1 MDSSTHT
8 TATPMRRYV
17 RRFRFLYLNPKLW
30 RRRASLWL
38 AAILIGI
45 AATILAKGS
54 HYLHDA
60 FYFAYDKSPY
70 WSLLITP
77 GGLLLSVWLLRRF
90 FPGSEGSGIPQA
102 IAALNPRSQELRRR
116 WFTLK
121 AAFGK
126 MVLTLLGIAS
136 GATFGYEGP
145 IVQIGATIKYSFDR
159 AAAIAH
165 EGTARRLIQAGG
177 AAGVAAAFNTPLA
190 GIVFA
195 LEEMGRTIDQRA
207 SRTILLSV
215 IVSGLTTIVLIGNYT
230 YFGITRTSL
239 PLDSGW
245 WAILLTGVIGGL
257 IGGATAKLMLAL
269 SARLPGPF
277 QAWRSTYPLRFA
289 VCCGL
294 LIAVIGIACDGS
306 TFGTGYY
313 RASEIIRGD
322 SAGLEHY
329 GVAKLGTL
337 ILSYISG
344 APGGMFAPSLAVGA
358 GFGLNLSHMFPGLPQ
373 TALILLG
380 MVAFFAGL
388 TRAPMT
394 GFVIVM
400 EMTNSNEMIIP
411 LMATALI
418 AANISRILSRQTL
431 YGGQAKALLQEVA
444 RKQGVSQA
452 GTS

>member
-1 MDSSTHT
+1 
-8 TATPMRRYV
+8 MRRYA

-45 AATILAKGS
+45 AATILARGS
-54 HYLHDA
+54 HYLHELFVVIYND
-60 FYFAYDKSPY
+60 SPY
-70 WSLLITP
+70 WTLLITP
-77 GGLLLSVWLLRRF
+77 GGLCLSVWLLRRY
-90 FPGSEGSGIPQA
+90 FPGAEGSGIPQA
-102 IAALNPRSQELRRR
+102 IAALNPRAQLLRRR

-145 IVQIGATIKYSFDR
+145 IVQIGAAIKYSFDR
-159 AAAIAH
+159 TAATIH

-207 SRTILLSV
+207 SRTILMSV
-215 IVSGLTTIVLIGNYT
+215 IVSGLTAIVLVGNYT
-230 YFGITRTSL
+230 YFGVTRTSL

-245 WAILLTGVIGGL
+245 WAILLTGIIGGL
-257 IGGATAKLMLAL
+257 IGGATAKLLLAL
-269 SARLPGPF
+269 SAQLPGPF

-289 VCCGL
+289 FCCGL
-294 LIAVIGIACDGS
+294 LIVVIGLMNNGS

-313 RASEIIRGD
+313 RASEIISGHG
-322 SAGLEHY
+322 AALEHY
-329 GVAKLGTL
+329 GVAKLCTL

-358 GFGLNLSHMFPGLPQ
+358 GFGLNLSHLFPGLPQ
-373 TALILLG
+373 TALVLLG

-400 EMTNSNEMIIP
+400 EMTNSSEMIIP

-418 AANISRILSRQTL
+418 AANISRMLSRQTL
-431 YGGQAKALLQEVA
+431 YGGQAKALLQEIA
-444 RKQGVSQA
+444 RKQDGPMPN
-452 GTS
+452 T